1 MLITLLALVATFFV
15 VRFLMHRY
23 PGYQAISTIVASV
36 VVAAFV
42 AGFAEHALLFG
53 SAVPAGPAPAPAA
66 TATPSTGATPM
77 LPGAAVRPTK
87 HELDRSSV
95 TALAQTG
102 KAISYSVVENFAGA
116 GISGDQVAAG
126 STILIH
132 GWAGDPI
139 TKSAGHGLLLILD
152 GTRHID
158 ESKSY
163 GELRMDVATA
173 FNFRG
178 MLYSGFDISLRTA
191 GLAKG
196 PHYLQVAVI
205 RPDDRHFVIV
215 LTPPRLFNIN

>member
-1 MLITLLALVATFFV
+1 MLITLLALMATFFV

-23 PGYQAISTIVASV
+23 PGYHAIATIVASV
-36 VVAAFV
+36 VVVAFV
-42 AGFAEHALLFG
+42 AGFAEHALLFR
-53 SAVPAGPAPAPAA
+53 SAVPAAPAA
-66 TATPSTGATPM
+66 PATPSAVATPM
-77 LPGAAVRPTK
+77 LPGAAVRPKK

-95 TALAQTG
+95 NALVQSG
-102 KAISYSVVENFAGA
+102 KAISYSVVENVSGA

-132 GWAGDPI
+132 GWAGDPT

-163 GELRMDVATA
+163 GVMRTDVATA

-178 MLYSGFDISLRTA
+178 MLYSGFDISLPTA

-196 PHYLQVAVI
+196 PHYLQVAII

-215 LTPPRLFNIN
+215 LTPSRLFTIN